1 MTGKHAP
8 SSGACKL
15 QPRLTLLC
23 VSRCKTHGAH
33 WETLLKTPSTVLES
47 EDVNEGKRA
56 SRLRCPVTL
65 PRSRGHLSCGLER
78 RADPQAELTGC
89 LEESTGVWG

>member
-1 MTGKHAP
+1 MTGKHTS

-23 VSRCKTHGAH
+23 VSRCKNHGAR

-65 PRSRGHLSCGLER
+65 PGSRGHLGCGLER
-78 RADPQAELTGC
+78 RADSQAELTGC